1 MRSLRRPCS
10 SRTRPTHRRA
20 AEADGTAYTFVP
32 ASGDPI
38 ERHSFGDLDRRSN
51 RVVHLLGELGVRRG
65 DRAFVMIPRIPAF
78 YEVVIGAIKAG
89 VVAMPGTNLLQG
101 KDIAYRIR
109 RAEARLAI
117 VTAAHAEKVEAIR
130 DQCPTLEQVVVIG
143 DRRPGWVPYETAL
156 EGFPDT
162 LAPAQRVETRSDEPM
177 LIHFTSGTTW
187 QATTDAGL
195 MIAPLHENPERVSA
209 HADVPS
215 AVDDLFDR
223 ALARDPDDRFEPVEA
238 FSEALADAV
247 SGRMSGWKTRPL
259 PADEPLPSKGG
270 SERALSR

>member
-1 MRSLRRPCS
+1 
-10 SRTRPTHRRA
+10 
-20 AEADGTAYTFVP
+20 
-32 ASGDPI
+32 
-38 ERHSFGDLDRRSN
+38 
-51 RVVHLLGELGVRRG
+51 
-65 DRAFVMIPRIPAF
+65 MIPRIPAF

-109 RAEARLAI
+109 RAEASMAI

-130 DQCPTLEQVVVIG
+130 DQCTTLEQVVVIG

-215 AVDDLFDR
+215 AVDDVFDR
-223 ALARDPDDRFEPVEA
+223 ALARDPDDQIDPFGFQTTNQQVGGIHAETPSRPRPERSGVVQVCRDC
-238 FSEALADAV
+238 LAILTRRICRVRSARAGN
-247 SGRMSGWKTRPL
+247 GRVDRI
-259 PADEPLPSKGG
+259 
-270 SERALSR
+270 